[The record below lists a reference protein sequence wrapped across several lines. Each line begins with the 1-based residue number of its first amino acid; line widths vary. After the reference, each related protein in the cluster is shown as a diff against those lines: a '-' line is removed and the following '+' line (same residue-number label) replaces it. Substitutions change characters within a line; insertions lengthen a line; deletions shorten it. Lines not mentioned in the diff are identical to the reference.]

1 MSTRFRAV
9 AVWVAGGALSVVTA
23 TAIVAVFGWLVYGSI
38 HAVPALAAGRTVI
51 SDPSAVWAGDLHVGE
66 RKPVSFSLI
75 NLDSRP
81 LAIIGMGANCT
92 CVQVDQIPL
101 EIPPRS
107 TRSVRVWVS
116 PLSSQAEMPFLQ
128 KINLYTS
135 TEDCSISII
144 VRGKVLR

>member
-81 LAIIGMGANCT
+81 LAIIWNGSQLHLRSGRPNSAGN
-92 CVQVDQIPL
+92 PASFNSL
-101 EIPPRS
+101 GPR
-107 TRSVRVWVS
+107 VGQS
-116 PLSSQAEMPFLQ
+116 PIEP
-128 KINLYTS
+128 
-135 TEDCSISII
+135 
-144 VRGKVLR
+144 G